1 MKKLIL
7 ISALLFSFNGWAY
20 SETDLA
26 KLKALNACES
36 CDLSSAN
43 LEGADLSNADLEGAN
58 LEGAVLESAILRN
71 VDLQGANLK
80 STRLKNAKLDEAIF
94 CKTQMPWGEINDDC
108 RE

>member
-7 ISALLFSFNGWAY
+7 ISAVLFSFNGWAY

-43 LEGADLSNADLEGAN
+43 LEGADLRNADLGRANLEGAN
-58 LEGAVLESAILRN
+58 LK
-71 VDLQGANLK
+71 GANLK
-80 STRLKNAKLDEAIF
+80 STRLKNTKLDRAIF

-108 RE
+108 KE